1 MPDGTK
7 DGLAVGK
14 RSLRH
19 RGGCRSPCKETSVF
33 HSSWAH
39 LDSNQGPA
47 GYEPDALTAEL
58 WTPISPETGEPRS
71 IALLRRPEMAGD
83 RVIGGVGSARSGG
96 STGLIVEVPIAVA
109 EQDDAFDVGL
119 GLLE

>member
-1 MPDGTK
+1 MPDGIE
-7 DGLAVGK
+7 DRLAVGK

-19 RGGCRSPCKETSVF
+19 RGGCRSPCKKTSVF

-58 WTPISPETGEPRS
+58 WTQTPPGNGALKY
-71 IALLRRPEMAGD
+71 IAPNLAMNSAEI
-83 RVIGGVGSARSGG
+83 RVSA
-96 STGLIVEVPIAVA
+96 
-109 EQDDAFDVGL
+109 GL
-119 GLLE
+119 GVESFVSVFEE